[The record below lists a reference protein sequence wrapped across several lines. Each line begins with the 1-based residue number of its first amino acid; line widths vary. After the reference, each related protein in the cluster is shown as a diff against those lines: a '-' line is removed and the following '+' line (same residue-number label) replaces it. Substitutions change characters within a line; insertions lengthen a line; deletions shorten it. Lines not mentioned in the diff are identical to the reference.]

1 MAEGNTVP
9 KTALIVG
16 ATGGIG
22 STLCH
27 RLEEAGWKLALIA
40 RDEEKLGKLTEDL
53 DQVIH
58 TGIADATDADGFR
71 KAVDA
76 AADALEETGAY
87 IHLPG
92 NILLKGAHMIKD
104 EEWAETIT
112 VNLTSAFYGL
122 RAMAGRMQKQGYG
135 SMTFISTVAAVTGLP
150 AHEAIAAAKG
160 GINAMVRSAAATYAS
175 RGVRINAVAPGMTE
189 TPLAEPILKS
199 EQGRKVSEAMHPL
212 GRVGKA
218 EEIASAIHFLA
229 DPANSWITGQ
239 VLSVDGGLSTVHMRP
254 KV

>member
-1 MAEGNTVP
+1 
-9 KTALIVG
+9 
-16 ATGGIG
+16 
-22 STLCH
+22 
-27 RLEEAGWKLALIA
+27 
-40 RDEEKLGKLTEDL
+40 
-53 DQVIH
+53 
-58 TGIADATDADGFR
+58 
-71 KAVDA
+71 
-76 AADALEETGAY
+76 
-87 IHLPG
+87 
-92 NILLKGAHMIKD
+92 
-104 EEWAETIT
+104 
-112 VNLTSAFYGL
+112 
-122 RAMAGRMQKQGYG
+122 
-135 SMTFISTVAAVTGLP
+135 VAAVTGLP